1 MCGGCGGA
9 PPDQYGDLVAGPLR
23 RALVA
28 RTVGRSVPALAVRAV
43 PGGWTVSRPTGGA
56 TVCRTLDGLLDA
68 VQGHAVVGPADLRS
82 RVLAALATG

>member
-9 PPDQYGDLVAGPLR
+9 PPDPYGDLVAGPLR

-28 RTVGRSVPALAVRAV
+28 RTVERSVRALGVRAV

-56 TVCRTLDGLLDA
+56 TVCRTLDALLDA
-68 VQGHAVVGPADLRS
+68 VQERADVGRSDLRS
-82 RVLAALATG
+82 RVLSALAD